1 MALARVGTSGP
12 GGRGMNSTT
21 MCYGLAARESWALV
35 EFYKKN
41 SSVTE
46 REFTKFIVFI

>member
-1 MALARVGTSGP
+1 
-12 GGRGMNSTT
+12 MNSTT
-21 MCYGLAARESWALV
+21 MCYRLAARDGLAARESWALV